1 MSLIEDIF
9 YSHVF
14 VVFDPLLRYIM
25 IVEDGNT
32 TQAVD
37 KEVNEMKICTHAQ
50 QRSQQRGLSASDL
63 NMVLRHGTQTKDGY
77 FLRKSDVKSL
87 EMALRKKID
96 RLHRLSGKYVVV
108 DGDTVVTTYHPTK
121 KKQKK
126 ILRDHTLNS

>member
-1 MSLIEDIF
+1 MADIF
-9 YSHVF
+9 YPHVF
-14 VVFDPLLRYIM
+14 VVFDLLLRYLTIE
-25 IVEDGNT
+25 EDGIT

-37 KEVNEMKICTHAQ
+37 KEANDMKICTHAQ

-63 NMVLRHGTQTKDGY
+63 NMVLMHGTQTKDGY

-96 RLHRLSGKYVVV
+96 QLHRLSGKYVVV
-108 DGDTVVTTYHPTK
+108 DGDTVITTYHPTK

-126 ILRDHTLNS
+126 ILRVHTLNS